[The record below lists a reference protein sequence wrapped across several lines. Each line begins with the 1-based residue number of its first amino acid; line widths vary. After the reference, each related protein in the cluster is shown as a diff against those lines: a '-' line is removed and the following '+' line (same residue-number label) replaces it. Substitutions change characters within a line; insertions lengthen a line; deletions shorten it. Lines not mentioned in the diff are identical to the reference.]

1 MTIQLDFESLFQ
13 QALNNWPE
21 VLDLSTLEYAEPD
34 LSRYTVKGLGVL
46 SDEIEDKIIGSDLE
60 VISSALHIA
69 IYTLLLS
76 AAKFVLEVKRS
87 SIRPEMVKL
96 IFEERL
102 KAFSSR
108 SDLNWNEEDYK
119 LVESYFSQNK

>member
-1 MTIQLDFESLFQ
+1 MTIQLNFKSLFR

-21 VLDLSTLEYAEPD
+21 VIDLSTLEYAESD

-76 AAKFVLEVKRS
+76 AAKFVMEVRSS

-102 KAFSSR
+102 KASSLR
-108 SDLNWNEEDYK
+108 CDLNWDEEDYEVVK
-119 LVESYFSQNK
+119 SYFAQN